1 MKSLIDKYKTQG
13 IIIALCVLLGCVSG
27 ISGKELFPIHA
38 RPILPNALIS
48 PSETFLTCGDDYY
61 CITPEN
67 LEALHGASLP
77 REFHRQD
84 MESIFKKKIK
94 TRFPILFKRAVEF
107 QMLKAKGRL

>member
-1 MKSLIDKYKTQG
+1 MKSLIDKYKKQG

-27 ISGKELFPIHA
+27 ISGKELLPIHA

-67 LEALHGASLP
+67 LEGLRVYILSMQSLVNKY
-77 REFHRQD
+77 EHATEVLND
-84 MESIFKKKIK
+84 
-94 TRFPILFKRAVEF
+94 
-107 QMLKAKGRL
+107 